1 MAKKTIKEIE
11 TLEEATYQE
20 SFSQLLHFSFKS
32 VNSNTGSGGIRLS
45 AVKARDTAPYI
56 STEGALAQGFS
67 VAVDYASMSPQAIAT
82 HLKHARIA
90 QGRDEKQ
97 VMSSPERILRTL
109 ENETRTPLELNTGG
123 VEPRLRQILLPL
135 DAEFRG
141 YLTLTPLVSAG
152 LARLL
157 RETESSMRLDTDSK
171 AQRRLRRASLKVG
184 GDNPQNVGAL
194 ITEFQR
200 PLMFSA
206 PQEDSDLKRAL
217 SLHYRGMTIK
227 LSEEAVTGYIEWRGK
242 QLQRG
247 GGRMS
252 GKSRVRHSETAIV
265 GEIAR
270 YVLEQAHRCTRLL
283 ERHRQALPGESLT
296 DPGLPLFQQG
306 LLDPGRRN
314 SLWRAEFA
322 QALAQRIADYRL
334 QDETTLGLDSSGI
347 SGLANIIEQVTS

>member
-1 MAKKTIKEIE
+1 MAKKTINEIE
-11 TLEEATYQE
+11 SLDEATYKE

-45 AVKARDTAPYI
+45 ADKARDTAPYV

-67 VAVDYASMSPQAIAT
+67 VAVDYASMFPQTIAT

-90 QGRDEKQ
+90 QGNDEKQ
-97 VMSSPERILRTL
+97 VMSSPERILQTL
-109 ENETRTPLELNTGG
+109 ENETRTSLELNTGAA
-123 VEPRLRQILLPL
+123 EPRLRQILLPI
-135 DAEFRG
+135 DTEFRG
-141 YLTLTPLVSAG
+141 YLAFTPLVSAG
-152 LARLL
+152 LAKLL
-157 RETESSMRLDTDSK
+157 RETESSMRSGTDSK
-171 AQRRLRRASLKVG
+171 AQRRLRRASVQVG
-184 GDNPQNVGAL
+184 GANPQNVGAL

-206 PQEDSDLKRAL
+206 PQEDPDLKRAL
-217 SLHYRGMTIK
+217 SLHYRGMTIR
-227 LSEEAVTGYIEWRGK
+227 LPEEAVSSYIEWRAK

-252 GKSRVRHSETAIV
+252 GKSRVRQSETAIV

-270 YVLEQAHRCTRLL
+270 YVLEQARRCTLLL
-283 ERHRQALPGESLT
+283 ERHRQTLPGESLT
-296 DPGLPLFQQG
+296 DPGLPLFQHG
-306 LLDPGRRN
+306 LLDHSRRN

-334 QDETTLGLDSSGI
+334 RDEMSLGLDSSGI
-347 SGLANIIEQVTS
+347 SGLANIIEQVTL